1 MSSNTPTNAPTH
13 SLAEHTLFGAHDL
26 GAQEIV
32 TPKERVENRLKL
44 IFAVQSCLGGLVL
57 SSGDNTESIPVIA
70 IFFAVFGYVFVDV
83 LRLFALPPIAAYA
96 AMTMV
101 ALYSVIQ
108 FWDMTSSGQT
118 QMIAVGEL
126 LVYVQSILMLQIK
139 TRRIFEQL
147 IIFSL
152 LELIVAAVFNNAI
165 YYAFILAPM
174 TLLSVA
180 SLCLMSALGTWDG
193 VENDPPPV
201 SNTAAIRAWS
211 PSTTSSF
218 DASVMRFPR
227 MAFLIFGPAVIAVG
241 LIFFYALPRIG
252 NARRIDSSGPV
263 TVGFSKE
270 LKLGQ
275 MGRMLQNSAL
285 AMRVTLT
292 RHNSVRPYRV
302 DNSIY
307 LRGIVAEIYK
317 PGEPDSGDY
326 ANWGP
331 VIADHTLGVKAVPP
345 QYISPDPSD
354 SEQFDR
360 VDVEVQ
366 CEPMPSDTLFM
377 IAPYHRTGPSFGLRH
392 AVTWWTTQRS
402 VNETGFF
409 PQFEYAFGT
418 TAFNRGQQLRLLAP
432 LSHPVDSLLT
442 LSGNDAVDPV
452 VQLKQARNNFNY
464 RQAQYRRATL
474 DIDLDAQRTAV
485 STAERVANEM
495 PLRARNPYSIAL
507 ALERYLQL
515 NESFGYTLNLNFEP
529 IPGLDPI
536 EQFLAV
542 DKKGHCQYF
551 ASALAMM
558 LRSQDIPARVV
569 AGYNTDEFNEL
580 GNYYMV
586 RQLHAH
592 AWVEALV
599 PRDSV
604 PKEFLNAAGYV
615 PGQIPADEY
624 WLRLDPTPVGGR
636 ENRMPP
642 SGMGQVMDLAKN
654 MWDEYVVDMDRVRQD
669 KSLIGQQGK
678 TSMSESYAS
687 FIGYMQLQISRIRN
701 GELGGGA
708 LAGRQMFSIPAAL
721 FGVGLVLTTFALL
734 RLRLPNWLRNRSQRK
749 GSQDVAKPSV
759 AFYAEALQQLGRL
772 GLYREAAQTPAEFTN
787 ATIDDTLYPQH
798 KMFAE
803 PLSTLTAAFY
813 RYRFGKDQATRAS
826 EQLEPQIESALAK
839 VRENVDRLRGKNT

>member
-1 MSSNTPTNAPTH
+1 
-13 SLAEHTLFGAHDL
+13 
-26 GAQEIV
+26 
-32 TPKERVENRLKL
+32 
-44 IFAVQSCLGGLVL
+44 
-57 SSGDNTESIPVIA
+57 
-70 IFFAVFGYVFVDV
+70 
-83 LRLFALPPIAAYA
+83 
-96 AMTMV
+96 
-101 ALYSVIQ
+101 
-108 FWDMTSSGQT
+108 
-118 QMIAVGEL
+118 
-126 LVYVQSILMLQIK
+126 MLQIK

-165 YYAFILAPM
+165 YYAFILIPM
-174 TLLSVA
+174 TMLSVA

-193 VENDPPPV
+193 VESDPQPA
-201 SNTAAIRAWS
+201 SDTASIQAWS

-227 MAFLIFGPAVIAVG
+227 LAFMIFGPAVIAVG

-252 NARRIDSSGPV
+252 NAKRVDSGGMV

-292 RHNSVRPYRV
+292 RHNTVRPYRV
-302 DNSIY
+302 DSSIY
-307 LRGIVAEIYK
+307 LRGIVAESYTA
-317 PGEPDSGDY
+317 GDDSSGDY
-326 ANWGP
+326 ASWGP
-331 VIADHTLGVKAVPP
+331 VIADYTLGEKAVPP
-345 QYISPDPSD
+345 QYIPTDPND
-354 SEQFDR
+354 QEQFDL
-360 VDVEVQ
+360 VDVEVH

-377 IAPYHRTGPSFGLRH
+377 IAPYHRTGPSFGVRH
-392 AVTWWTTQRS
+392 APTWWTTHRS
-402 VNETGFF
+402 NNEAGFF
-409 PQFEYAFGT
+409 PQFEYAFGS
-418 TAFNRGQQLRLLAP
+418 TAFNRGQQLRLLTP
-432 LSHPVDSLLT
+432 LSHPIDSLIN
-442 LSGNDAVDPV
+442 LSGNDAVDLV
-452 VQLKQARNNFNY
+452 VQQKQARVNFNY
-464 RQAQYRRATL
+464 RRDQYRRATL

-485 STAERVANEM
+485 STAERIAKEM
-495 PLRARNPYSIAL
+495 PSSERNPYNIAL
-507 ALERYLQL
+507 ALERFLQL
-515 NESFGYTLNLNFEP
+515 NDSFSYTLNLDFEP

-551 ASALAMM
+551 ASALVMM

-580 GNYYMV
+580 GSYYMV

-604 PKEFLNAAGYV
+604 PKEFLNAEGYV
-615 PGQIPADEY
+615 PGQLPAEEY

-636 ENRMPP
+636 ENRMPA
-642 SGMGQVMDLAKN
+642 SGMDQVMDLAKN
-654 MWDEYVVDMDRVRQD
+654 IWDEYVVDMDRTRQD

-678 TSMSESYAS
+678 TPMSESYAT
-687 FIGYMQLQISRIRN
+687 FIGYIQLQISRIRN

-721 FGVGLVLTTFALL
+721 FGVGLVLTTVVLL
-734 RLRLPNWLRNRSQRK
+734 RLRLPSWLRSRSRRK
-749 GSQDVAKPSV
+749 GSLDVAKPSIP
-759 AFYAEALQQLGRL
+759 FYAEALQQLERL

-787 ATIDDTLYPQH
+787 ATSDEIRNPQY

-813 RYRFGKDQATRAS
+813 RYRFGKDSASYAS
-826 EQLEPQIESALAK
+826 EQLEPQIESALVI
-839 VRENVDRLRGKNT
+839 VRENVDRLQGKNTR